1 MQALQST
8 LHWIFSDGSLALATW
23 GLVVATFLQF
33 ADGLRKSREQNKQW
47 AEERKRR
54 KEESMP
60 SAVVEI
66 AAKEETPMDMC
77 FACFNLGNNSFFIDS
92 MIVTASDGTLNK
104 SNLTPQVVV
113 PGTWVTIDFDPAQ
126 LLGMFGEKTQFKEAN
141 CVLILKGAFG
151 TVPTEPEWFYIG
163 YGKGRAEWHKG
174 RLADRLPGVIPE
186 QHKIVRTQK
195 RD

>member
-1 MQALQST
+1 MQELKSA

-23 GLVVATFLQF
+23 GLVVATFLLF
-33 ADGLRKSREQNKQW
+33 VDGVRKSREQNRRW
-47 AEERKRR
+47 EEDRKRR

-66 AAKEETPMDMC
+66 AAKEETPLDMC
-77 FACFNLGNNSFFIDS
+77 FACFNLGNNSFFVDR
-92 MIVTASDGTLNK
+92 MIVTANDGTRNE
-104 SNLTPQVVV
+104 SDLTPQVVV
-113 PGTWVTIDFDPAQ
+113 PGTWVIIDFDPAQ

-141 CVLILKGAFG
+141 CVLMLKGAFG
-151 TVPTEPEWFYIG
+151 TIATDPEWFYIG

-186 QHKIVRTQK
+186 QHKIVRNQ
-195 RD
+195 RGG